1 MPRRRVPAKER
12 LKKFLLLVLPAFLVL
27 CAGVLG
33 FFGFIIYRITHPGRV
48 PEAINPSHYSL
59 PSLDVSCVSDDG
71 MEFPAWWIPG
81 LKGAPGILLSPGY
94 GMSRAD
100 VLSLAAMLREQGFN
114 ILVYDQRGSGAS
126 PRGAS
131 TLGFREAAD
140 MTAALEFL
148 RMRPEVNSSQLGIWG
163 VDVGARAAL
172 LSAATSPEVRAVA
185 ADSAY
190 VSTNDFL
197 TVRIR
202 QEIGNESPALEF
214 GCRQVFR
221 LSHMI
226 SRRSLLEGIPLEALA
241 DRSILFIQGE
251 NRQEMARLTAVLYDG
266 LKPQKEIITL
276 PAARV
281 RIMGAEEL
289 KDYDRQV
296 SNFFRLNL
304 PPKPSNG

>member
-12 LKKFLLLVLPAFLVL
+12 IKKFLLLILPALSVL
-27 CAGVLG
+27 FAGVVG
-33 FFGFIIYRITHPGRV
+33 FFGFLVYRVTHPARV

-59 PSLDVSCVSDDG
+59 PSIDVSWISRDG
-71 MEFPAWWIPG
+71 MEFPGWWIPG

-114 ILVYDQRGSGAS
+114 LLVYDQRGSGAAAK
-126 PRGAS
+126 GAS
-131 TLGFREAAD
+131 TLGLREAED
-140 MTAALEFL
+140 MMAALEFL
-148 RMRPEVNSSQLGIWG
+148 RKRPEVNGSRLGIWG
-163 VDVGARAAL
+163 VDIGARAAL
-172 LSAATSPEVRAVA
+172 VSAASSPEVRAVA

-190 VSTNDFL
+190 AATSDFL
-197 TVRIR
+197 SVRIR
-202 QEIGNESPALEF
+202 QEIGSEYPFLEF
-214 GCRQVFR
+214 GCRQVFM
-221 LSHMI
+221 LSFRVSGRALI
-226 SRRSLLEGIPLEALA
+226 EGIPLEALA

-251 NRQEMARLTAVLYDG
+251 NRKEVAQLTASLYDVI
-266 LKPQKEIITL
+266 KPQKELITL

-289 KDYDRQV
+289 KNYDRQV

-304 PPKPSNG
+304 PPKPASG